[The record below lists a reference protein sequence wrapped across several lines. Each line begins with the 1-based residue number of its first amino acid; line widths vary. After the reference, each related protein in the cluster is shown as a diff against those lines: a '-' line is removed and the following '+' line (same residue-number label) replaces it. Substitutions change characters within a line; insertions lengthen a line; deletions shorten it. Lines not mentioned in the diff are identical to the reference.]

1 MKSADGRKEEQWAS
15 RHGFLLAA
23 IGSAA
28 GLGNIWR
35 FSYVAGQNGG
45 ASFLIIYLVCILFI
59 GLPIVIAEIS
69 IGRNAR
75 SDAVQAFRHARPD
88 QPWYLAGG
96 LAVIGCFFILGF
108 YSVIA
113 GWSLKYFISALTGQ
127 LSATPD
133 LSTNQDSSTFFS
145 LFIAQPIEP
154 IFWQAIMM
162 AATVAVVAGGIQ
174 KGIEAVNRFLMPV
187 LVLIVVILAAY
198 SLTLDDAGLGLAFL
212 FKPDWS
218 AFTRPAVYIAAIGQ
232 AFFSLGIGMA
242 IFLTYGAYLPKSHS
256 IPGAAAA
263 IVAGDSLLAI
273 VAGLAIFP
281 AVFSFGL
288 NPAQGPE
295 LAFITLPELFLLMPG
310 GRWLAVLF
318 FGLLVGAALTS
329 MFSILEVPAAYFIR
343 KTGRSRRTIAIA
355 LGLIIFLLGAPASLG
370 YSVFDS
376 VTLGG
381 RNILELYDYVISNLL
396 LPLGG
401 ISTALFAGWGLSKAK
416 ALRASDFHDNLP
428 GRLWLFCLRFI
439 APIFIAWAF
448 IALSFF

>member
-1 MKSADGRKEEQWAS
+1 MKSADGQEEEQWAS

-69 IGRNAR
+69 IGRNAQ
-75 SDAVQAFRHARPD
+75 SDAVQAFHHARPD

-113 GWSLKYFISALTGQ
+113 GWSLKYFISALTGH
-127 LSATPD
+127 LSET
-133 LSTNQDSSTFFS
+133 QDNSTFFS
-145 LFIAQPIEP
+145 LFIAQPVEP

-174 KGIEAVNRFLMPV
+174 KGIEAVNRFLMPI

-212 FKPDWS
+212 FTPDWS

-256 IPGAAAA
+256 IPGAAAT

-310 GRWLAVLF
+310 GRWLAILF

-329 MFSILEVPAAYFIR
+329 MFSILEVPVAYFIR
-343 KTGRSRRTIAIA
+343 KTGRSRSTVALA

-376 VTLGG
+376 ATMGG
-381 RNILELYDYVISNLL
+381 RNILELYDYAISNLL

-401 ISTALFAGWGLSKAK
+401 ISTALFAGWGWTKAK
-416 ALRASDFHDNLP
+416 ALGASEFNDKLS